1 MKKISIQFI
10 AKSAIIAALYAA
22 LTWLLQPISYGPI
35 QFRISEILMLLV
47 VFNPKYL
54 VALIIGCF
62 VANIPS
68 PLGWYDMV
76 FGTLATI
83 LAILPMLKIKKLP
96 IAAIF
101 PVISNALIVSIE
113 LGLAFDMF
121 APEAFWYNVLTVGL
135 GEAVV
140 LYLIGI
146 PAMLSISKN
155 EAVSNI
161 LELDCNNV
169 KTNKFFTLDTTLG
182 IALSVIGVILF
193 IAYPLYMVGDDNYSA
208 LALVTKEPWLVL
220 FALLPLLYFC
230 ALIIKNKTVKLIL
243 AFVTILGL
251 ITLLVLVGINHNE
264 ALSNPYYY
272 GYIIYPLL
280 LGLLIFKNTKQ

>member
-76 FGTLATI
+76 FGTIATI

-208 LALVTKEPWLVL
+208 LALVTKEPCLVL

>member
-208 LALVTKEPWLVL
+208 LALVAKEPWLVL

-230 ALIIKNKTVKLIL
+230 ALIIKNKAVKLIL

-251 ITLLVLVGINHNE
+251 IILLVLVGINHNE

>member
-208 LALVTKEPWLVL
+208 LALVAKEPWLVL

-230 ALIIKNKTVKLIL
+230 ALIIKNKAVKLIL

-251 ITLLVLVGINHNE
+251 ITLLVLVGIIHNE